1 MQWLFVATGGA
12 LGAMLRFYITA
23 YLYPVTGNR
32 FPLGTLMVNV
42 LGCLLV
48 ALLSVL
54 IVDKAMLSPHWRH
67 LLITG
72 FLGALTTFSTF
83 SLDALTLWQ
92 NGAPAVALL
101 YVLANVILCLLAVT
115 ASWYLAHFM
124 LS

>member
-12 LGAMLRFYITA
+12 LGAMLRFFITA
-23 YLYPVTGNR
+23 HLYPVMGNR
-32 FPLGTLMVNV
+32 FPLGTLVVNV
-42 LGCLLV
+42 LGCFLV
-48 ALLSVL
+48 ALLY
-54 IVDKAMLSPHWRH
+54 IVIIEKAMLSPHWRH

-92 NGAPAVALL
+92 NGAPAMAIL
-101 YVLANVILCLLAVT
+101 YVLANVVLCLAAVT
-115 ASWYLAHFM
+115 ASWYLVNFV